1 LFAGAGKSFRIG
13 GSTLRAGYALTG
25 ISFQRA
31 ADRFPVSFDQP
42 DAALTTAYFSPRLFT
57 NHMARL
63 DLTLPV
69 RAVLFDAGFGIGRQR
84 VKEDVRYSAAP
95 PARSSDAHVGIRV
108 PSGGRTSIRGEVSR
122 DNVADAFNRIAARVQ
137 LVSAF

>member
-1 LFAGAGKSFRIG
+1 
-13 GSTLRAGYALTG
+13 
-25 ISFQRA
+25 
-31 ADRFPVSFDQP
+31 
-42 DAALTTAYFSPRLFT
+42 
-57 NHMARL
+57 MARL

-69 RAVLFDAGFGIGRQR
+69 HAVVFDAGFGIGRQR

-108 PSGGRTSIRGEVSR
+108 PSGGRMSIRGDVSR
-122 DNVADAFNRIAARVQ
+122 DNVADAFNRVAARVQ